1 MIGHLPETLTVG
13 DAEYPMRTD
22 YRNVLQVYKA
32 FNDPELETGEAWI
45 VAIYL
50 LFEDFTCADDVYAA
64 IEDGFDIQEAA
75 AQIGWFLSGGRH
87 RAKDTEKPV
96 FNWEQD
102 EQMIF
107 AAVNAVAGMEV
118 REAEYIHWWTLT
130 GYMSEIGEDT
140 WTYIVGIRD
149 KLNRGKKLTDH
160 ESEYYNRNRDL
171 VDIRKPKSRE
181 ELREEEA
188 YNSYLEEHLG

>member
-1 MIGHLPETLTVG
+1 MIGQLPDTLTVG
-13 DAEYPMRTD
+13 GTEYPIRTD
-22 YRNVLQVYKA
+22 YRNVLQVYEA
-32 FNDPELETGEAWI
+32 FNDPELKTGEAWI

-50 LFEDFTCADDVYAA
+50 LFEDFTCVDDVYAA
-64 IEDGFDIQEAA
+64 AAAGLDIQEAA
-75 AQIGWFLSGGRH
+75 EQISWFLSSGRDTK
-87 RAKDTEKPV
+87 KDTEKPV
-96 FNWEQD
+96 FNWQQD

-107 AAVNAVAGMEV
+107 AAVNAVAGREV

-160 ESEYYNRNRDL
+160 EREYYNRNRDL

-181 ELREEEA
+181 ELRQEA
-188 YNSYLEEHLG
+188 EYAAYLEKYLG